1 MKCAWI
7 VSGLALWISIA
18 TAAEA
23 IEQNTTK
30 AYVIL
35 AVDAK
40 NFGGRS
46 SDSIELDRQTI
57 SSLFVTSIPKSDLQ
71 IINIARGETIS
82 GKAILE
88 AVENVPSDS
97 NDTIV
102 FYYSG
107 HGAVD
112 DDQGRYLQL
121 SGSSELLRSDL
132 INALKKKSA
141 KLKVLITDCCAA
153 EAELPLIESSAPK
166 RKPATEWTELA
177 RALFRES
184 SGFVDISSST
194 RPELSWISK
203 TGEGSIFTIEL
214 SKLAMDRADLSGVT
228 WKDFFELLK
237 GRTVESSANERGK
250 ANKQTPE
257 LISLELSGRRLGID
271 VQRNP
276 EGGVKVLRV
285 IEGLPASRAGLEPG
299 DIIFHWNDVE
309 VRDAKHFG
317 DLVDESQGEVKLKVV
332 NVKDG
337 QEYVVVLSF

>member
-1 MKCAWI
+1 MKYAWI
-7 VSGLALWISIA
+7 VSVLAFWFSIA
-18 TAAEA
+18 AVAEA
-23 IEQNTTK
+23 TEQNSTK

-40 NFGGRS
+40 NFGGRA
-46 SDSIELDRQTI
+46 SDSIELDRQTV

-71 IINIARGETIS
+71 IINIAKGETIS

-88 AVENVPSDS
+88 AVESVPSDS
-97 NDTIV
+97 DDTIV

-112 DDQGRYLQL
+112 GDQGRYLQL
-121 SGSSELLRSDL
+121 SGSSALLRSEL
-132 INALKKKSA
+132 INVLKKKSA

-153 EAELPLIESSAPK
+153 EAELPLIESSVPK

-177 RALFRES
+177 RALFRDP

-214 SKLAMDRADLSGVT
+214 SNLAMDKAELTGVT
-228 WKDFFELLK
+228 WKEFFELLK
-237 GRTVESSANERGK
+237 GQTAESSVNERGESD
-250 ANKQTPE
+250 KQTPE
-257 LISLELSGRRLGID
+257 LISLELGGRRLGID
-271 VQRNP
+271 VQRHP
-276 EGGVKVLRV
+276 DGGVRVLQV
-285 IEGLPASRAGLEPG
+285 IDGLPASRAGLEPG
-299 DIIFHWNDVE
+299 DIIVHWNDVE
-309 VRDAKHFG
+309 VQDAKHFG

-337 QEYVVVLSF
+337 QVYVVELVF